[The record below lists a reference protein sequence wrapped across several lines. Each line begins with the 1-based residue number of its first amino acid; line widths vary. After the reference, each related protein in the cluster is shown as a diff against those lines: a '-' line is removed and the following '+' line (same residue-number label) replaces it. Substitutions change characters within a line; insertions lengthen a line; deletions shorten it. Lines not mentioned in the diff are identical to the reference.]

1 LAGSS
6 KAKQCLEGSRRL
18 RAAIV
23 PEDEFIQIDLKLRT
37 ADPVVSTN

>member
-1 LAGSS
+1 
-6 KAKQCLEGSRRL
+6 LEGSRRL

-37 ADPVVSTN
+37 ADHPW